1 MNFAAC
7 IFDMDGVIV
16 DTAKYHF
23 LAWKRLAAE
32 LGFELSPETGE
43 QLKGI
48 GRLEALN
55 IVLKFG
61 SIKANEKEKQKLAKR
76 KNSYYLD
83 FISNIDESELLPGV
97 IEFLESLKRAK
108 LKTALATVS
117 KNASVIIEKTGI
129 EKLFDVIVDGNMI
142 KNGKPDPEV
151 FLKAA
156 EMLEVSPQECIVFED
171 AVAGIEAAHSAGMKC
186 VGIGD
191 PTILNSAVF
200 VIRNLKEIN
209 PEALKK
215 VPSKGAF

>member
-1 MNFAAC
+1 
-7 IFDMDGVIV
+7 MDGVIV
-16 DTAKYHF
+16 DTARYHF
-23 LAWKRLAAE
+23 LAWKKLAGE
-32 LGFELSPETGE
+32 LGFELSPELGE

-61 SIKANEKEKQKLAKR
+61 SIKANKKDKQKLAKR
-76 KNSYYLD
+76 KNNYYLE
-83 FISNIDESELLPGV
+83 FISKIDESEVLPGV
-97 IEFLESLKRAK
+97 ITFLKTLREAK

-171 AVAGIEAAHSAGMKC
+171 AVAGIEAAHRAGMKC
-186 VGIGD
+186 IGIGNPSVLSKAD
-191 PTILNSAVF
+191 F

-209 PEALKK
+209 LGVLEK

>member
-1 MNFAAC
+1 MSFSVC

-16 DTAKYHF
+16 DTARYHF
-23 LAWKRLAAE
+23 LAWKKLAGE
-32 LGFELSPETGE
+32 LGFELSPELGE

-61 SIKANEKEKQKLAKR
+61 SIKANEKDKQKLAKR
-76 KNSYYLD
+76 KNNYYLE
-83 FISNIDESELLPGV
+83 FISKIDESEVLPGV
-97 IEFLESLKRAK
+97 ITFLKTLREAK

-171 AVAGIEAAHSAGMKC
+171 AVAGIEAAHRAGMKC
-186 VGIGD
+186 IGIGNPSVLSKAD
-191 PTILNSAVF
+191 F

-209 PEALKK
+209 LGVLEK